1 MLINCVVY
9 QQGHK
14 LADIDPGDIA
24 EWLARPGCLVWVA
37 LRDPEHDELE
47 SMQEAFGL
55 HELAVEDARKG
66 HQRPKLEAYGDNLFL
81 VMHLLESGP
90 NHETLEGEVSV
101 FVGPNFVLSVRNRS
115 NRDFLGVRARSERE
129 PHLLRHGPGYVL
141 YALLDAVVDRYFPV
155 LDAIETELEEVE
167 HQIFERGSAR
177 QSIQQLYHLKQ
188 RAAQLRHAVAPL
200 LEETARLHGGRA
212 PPVCLPVS
220 DYFRDV
226 HDHLSRILTATEAIR
241 ETIGTALQ
249 VTLAIVTIEET
260 DTTKKLAAWAAIFA
274 VPTAMAGIW
283 GMNFDAMPELHWRWG
298 YPMALAVIA
307 LSTSVLYWRFKR
319 SGWL

>member
-14 LADIDPGDIA
+14 LADTDPGEIA
-24 EWLARPGCLVWVA
+24 DWLARPGCLVWVA
-37 LRDPEHDELE
+37 LRDPDHEELRR
-47 SMQEAFGL
+47 MQQAFGL

-66 HQRPKLEAYGDNLFL
+66 HQRPKLEAYGEILFL
-81 VMHLLESGP
+81 VMHLLETGP
-90 NHETLEGEVSV
+90 NHETLEGEVAV
-101 FVGPNFVLSVRNRS
+101 FVGPNFVLSVRSRS

-141 YALLDAVVDRYFPV
+141 YALLDAVVDRYFPI

-167 HQIFERGSAR
+167 NQIFERGSAR

-200 LEETARLHGGRA
+200 LEETARLHGSRA
-212 PPVCLPVS
+212 PAVCVPVS

-226 HDHLSRILTATEAIR
+226 HDHLSRILSATEAIR

-249 VTLAIVTIEET
+249 VTLAMVTIEET

-298 YPMALAVIA
+298 YPLALGAIVVV
-307 LSTSVLYWRFKR
+307 TSILYWRFKR
-319 SGWL
+319 AGWL

>member
-1 MLINCVVY
+1 
-9 QQGHK
+9 
-14 LADIDPGDIA
+14 
-24 EWLARPGCLVWVA
+24 
-37 LRDPEHDELE
+37 
-47 SMQEAFGL
+47 
-55 HELAVEDARKG
+55 
-66 HQRPKLEAYGDNLFL
+66 
-81 VMHLLESGP
+81 
-90 NHETLEGEVSV
+90 
-101 FVGPNFVLSVRNRS
+101 
-115 NRDFLGVRARSERE
+115 
-129 PHLLRHGPGYVL
+129 
-141 YALLDAVVDRYFPV
+141 
-155 LDAIETELEEVE
+155 
-167 HQIFERGSAR
+167 
-177 QSIQQLYHLKQ
+177 
-188 RAAQLRHAVAPL
+188 
-200 LEETARLHGGRA
+200 
-212 PPVCLPVS
+212 VS

-307 LSTSVLYWRFKR
+307 LTTSVLYWRFKR

>member
-1 MLINCVVY
+1 MLINCVAY

-14 LADIDPGDIA
+14 LADIDPADIA

-37 LRDPEHDELE
+37 LRDPDHDELHR
-47 SMQEAFGL
+47 MQKAFGL
-55 HELAVEDARKG
+55 HDLAVEDARKG
-66 HQRPKLEAYGDNLFL
+66 HQRPKLEAYGETLFL
-81 VMHLLESGP
+81 VMHLLETDS
-90 NHETLEGEVSV
+90 NRHTQEGEVAV
-101 FVGPNFVLSVRNRS
+101 FVGPNFVLSVRSRS
-115 NRDFLGVRARSERE
+115 HRDFLGVRARSERE
-129 PHLLRHGPGYVL
+129 PHLLRHGAGYVL
-141 YALLDAVVDRYFPV
+141 YALLDAVVDRYFPI

-167 HQIFERGSAR
+167 NQIFERGSAR
-177 QSIQQLYHLKQ
+177 QSIQQLYQLKQ

-200 LEETARLHGGRA
+200 LEETARLHGSRA
-212 PPVCLPVS
+212 PAVCLPVG

-226 HDHLSRILTATEAIR
+226 HDHLARILAATEAIR

-249 VTLAIVTIEET
+249 VTLAMVTIEET

-298 YPMALAVIA
+298 YPFALAAIA
-307 LSTSVLYWRFKR
+307 IVTSVLYWRFKR

>member
-1 MLINCVVY
+1 MVRVDLDDLEER
-9 QQGHK
+9 H
-14 LADIDPGDIA
+14 LA
-24 EWLARPGCLVWVA
+24 A
-37 LRDPEHDELE
+37 LR
-47 SMQEAFGL
+47 
-55 HELAVEDARKG
+55 VDARARERVGGKRA
-66 HQRPKLEAYGDNLFL
+66 QPPR
-81 VMHLLESGP
+81 
-90 NHETLEGEVSV
+90 GE
-101 FVGPNFVLSVRNRS
+101 P
-115 NRDFLGVRARSERE
+115 
-129 PHLLRHGPGYVL
+129 
-141 YALLDAVVDRYFPV
+141 AV
-155 LDAIETELEEVE
+155 ELEEVE
-167 HQIFERGSAR
+167 HQIFARGSAR
-177 QSIQQLYHLKQ
+177 QSIQQLYQLKQ

-226 HDHLSRILTATEAIR
+226 HDHLTRILTATEAIR

-283 GMNFDAMPELHWRWG
+283 GMNFDSMPELHWRWG

-307 LSTSVLYWRFKR
+307 VSTGILYWRFR
-319 SGWL
+319 RAGWL